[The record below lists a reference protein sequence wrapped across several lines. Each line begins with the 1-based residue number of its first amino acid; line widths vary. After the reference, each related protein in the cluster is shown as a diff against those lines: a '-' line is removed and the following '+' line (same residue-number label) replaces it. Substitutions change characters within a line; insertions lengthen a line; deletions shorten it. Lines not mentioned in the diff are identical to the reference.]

1 MKAKVNPDLCDG
13 MSVCEQVCPDVF
25 EVKDGTST
33 VKVDTVPP
41 DAKES
46 CRQAAEGCPTS
57 AISIEE

>member
-1 MKAKVNPDLCDG
+1 MKAKVDANLCAG
-13 MSVCEQVCPDVF
+13 VGACETTCPEVF

-41 DAKES
+41 DAEDK
-46 CRQAAEGCPTS
+46 CREAVDGCPMS